1 MAASTDGSGSSARRP
16 ATGRIVVALD
26 GSAAAEAVLPI
37 VTTMARRTGAKITLL
52 QACAPADEYDPT
64 AGISLLG
71 TVPTASH
78 DALRTPT
85 ARHRAERYLEDAAQ
99 HLRAGGVAA
108 DYEILEGAA
117 GEAIVDEAEGLG
129 ADMIAM
135 TTHGRTGLGRLVLG
149 SVAAYVV
156 GHATCPV
163 LLTRTG

>member
-1 MAASTDGSGSSARRP
+1 M
-16 ATGRIVVALD
+16 ALD
-26 GSAAAEAVLPI
+26 GSTAAEAVLPI

-52 QACAPADEYDPT
+52 RACAPADAYDPT
-64 AGISLLG
+64 AGIALLG
-71 TVPTASH
+71 RVPTATH
-78 DALRTPT
+78 DAHRTRT
-85 ARHRAERYLEDAAQ
+85 ARYEVERYMEDVVQRLQAT
-99 HLRAGGVAA
+99 GVAA
-108 DYEILEGAA
+108 DYEILEGPP

-163 LLTRTG
+163 LLTRTA